1 METVQ
6 FNQTSPQQLRE
17 LISNDVRE
25 QLEELKKTFQPKEPN
40 EYLTRNNV
48 AEMLSVDL
56 STVHNWTKKGILHA
70 KQIGGRIFYL
80 RDEVES
86 AIVKLKR

>member
-6 FNQTSPQQLRE
+6 FIQTSPQQLKE

-56 STVHNWTKKGILHA
+56 STVHNWTKKGILQA

-80 RDEVES
+80 RDQVEN
-86 AIVKLKR
+86 AIVVLKK

>member
-6 FNQTSPQQLRE
+6 FIQTSPQQLKE

-70 KQIGGRIFYL
+70 KQIGGRL
-80 RDEVES
+80 LAKS
-86 AIVKLKR
+86 LAT

>member
-6 FNQTSPQQLRE
+6 FIQTSPQQLKE

-70 KQIGGRIFYL
+70 KQIGGRILYL
-80 RDEVES
+80 RDEVEC
-86 AIVKLKR
+86 AIVKLKK